1 MRIPYEQRYR
11 LVLTPLAS
19 NWQESIVPLWKTVDQ
34 LLSRSPRARFIVC
47 YQERAAA
54 TTEYLL
60 RLAAEH
66 HFAHAVIDGTPYLAH
81 CSIPTHRDIK
91 FFVFT
96 RQSAQ

>member
-1 MRIPYEQRYR
+1 M
-11 LVLTPLAS
+11 
-19 NWQESIVPLWKTVDQ
+19 PLWTTVDQ
-34 LLSRSPRARFIVC
+34 LLSHSPHARFIVC

-66 HFAHAVIDGTPYLAH
+66 HFTHAVIEGAPYLAQ

-96 RQSAQ
+96 RQAAQ